1 VLLGLI
7 AYPLLTGGEVMS
19 PGTGA
24 FAVFF
29 YIVNGLLPPAAI
41 GIAILR
47 YRLWDIDLF
56 IRRTLVYSILTVTLT
71 LVYFGSVAMLH
82 ELYQRLTGEGQSP
95 IVTVLSTLGIAAL
108 FTPLRRF
115 IQERIDRRFY
125 RRKYNAEIVLET
137 FSASLREKIDVNSL
151 EKSILDVVTQTMQ
164 PASSTLWLHHI
175 EKHSIKD
182 NFRLESTSTIS

>member
-47 YRLWDIDLF
+47 YPWGMAR
-56 IRRTLVYSILTVTLT
+56 
-71 LVYFGSVAMLH
+71 
-82 ELYQRLTGEGQSP
+82 
-95 IVTVLSTLGIAAL
+95 
-108 FTPLRRF
+108 
-115 IQERIDRRFY
+115 
-125 RRKYNAEIVLET
+125 
-137 FSASLREKIDVNSL
+137 SAKMSREC
-151 EKSILDVVTQTMQ
+151 
-164 PASSTLWLHHI
+164 
-175 EKHSIKD
+175 
-182 NFRLESTSTIS
+182 